1 MKAIKKF
8 LIALLSICM
17 IGSLSLALVACNG
30 SNDDDNS
37 TSTGYSVTF
46 MVEGTQYGQ
55 VQKVQK
61 GRRIT
66 KPQDPTFSVDGYVFT
81 GWYSSANFEDNT
93 LWNFSTG
100 IVTADMTLYAGYRVV
115 SSFVTGVAKADEAVT
130 SKLVW
135 TQLSASQASD
145 YEVVITDKFNNETTL
160 VGSVAFDSENFKVTF
175 TPDNIPQGGKY
186 KVSVKDTTKT
196 EAACV
201 VEDVLFG
208 GEGTETNPYLIE
220 NELDF
225 SAVNKAN
232 VSSNVYFSLFANIT
246 IEAVRSEQ
254 KDFVFD
260 GVLNGNGKKITL
272 ENSNSGAIYKL
283 GESGYVYNV
292 GVEGKISTSGFDSVG
307 AIVDYNL
314 GKVEKIRSTANVENT
329 AGTAGANGLANAL
342 NADLADGKRGIAGG
356 IVGTNLQGGVVYNCT
371 VSTSSSSTGT
381 IKASIAGGVIVGL
394 NYGKIE
400 MCVGEGCFGAWNS
413 KETGKSLSNYSY
425 GGAIVGINDGEVTK
439 CYVSGSGKVLAQR
452 YTNEADAANA
462 VGTNNAN
469 IGGIAGYNMVN
480 GNINQ
485 CYFAGVR
492 VHGDENVGGIAGLN
506 AGAISDCYVEGVT
519 HSTNILTYIGGR
531 TNVGGIV
538 GKMEATGS
546 VNNCYS
552 TANVFA
558 YGENAVAYSLA
569 EKATSSIY
577 VTANP
582 NTKSLNDNA
591 DTNPAPA
598 ALVAPQGTNN
608 VAIEV
613 TAGSFDGTSNNMVLA
628 EDKLATINA
637 NNAFYFNGTT
647 IKLNFE
653 TEKLPEET
661 IDVVLFKA
669 DGTQLEV
676 VTVAETGKAVAG
688 PVVKGYKFLGWATE
702 QGGEVVFAAGSAISL
717 YDVVDFADNYGT
729 IKLYAVMEVR
739 QANEGLIVAVWS
751 RYIDQTNSDA
761 IKAAF
766 EQYLLGLNK
775 SYSIEFRAYPSPEF
789 NAVADFCAGVNADG
803 DIDVIIG
810 AGNTV
815 NASNGI
821 DYIARTK
828 MITEGYTD
836 RQAALLTD
844 TERAMEF
851 FGWITGLGTGSA
863 EITFSVNGETTVVT
877 ISELLGEKA
886 TAPQVTAEEGYEFKG
901 WATTENAVEAQVTG
915 SSIAYSAVKDLLVD
929 GKVTLYP
936 VFEQVVQEPQGDT
949 TLKIS
954 VWTKGGSWITETE
967 LNAVKAGFIAYL
979 EAQGI
984 DVSTL
989 TITYVETSTSKV
1001 ADLGAEVNA
1010 AGDYDFIIG
1019 CGANVTTGG
1028 GVVTIDKQEMLTS
1041 VFAAG
1046 RYVAILTNNT
1056 LAVHMYDYFTSIN
1069 QEEPQEPE
1077 QPQGDTTL
1085 KISVWTK
1092 GGAWVTEAEL
1102 NAVKAGFITYLEGQG
1117 IDVST
1122 LTITYVETS
1131 TSKVADLGA
1140 EVNTAGDYD
1149 FIIGCGKNVT
1159 SSGGV
1164 ATVDKQLMVAN
1175 VFAEGARYV
1184 AILTDNTLAVHMYN
1198 YFTSINA

>member
-30 SNDDDNS
+30 SEDDDSS

-66 KPQDPTFSVDGYVFT
+66 KPQDPTFSVDSYVFT

-135 TQLSASQASD
+135 TQSSASQASD

-329 AGTAGANGLANAL
+329 AGTAGANGLSNAL
-342 NADLADGKRGIAGG
+342 NADLEDGKRGIAGG

-462 VGTNNAN
+462 VGTNNVN

-519 HSTNILTYIGGR
+519 QSTNILTYIGGR

-538 GKMEATGS
+538 GKMEATGC
-546 VNNCYS
+546 VENCYS

-558 YGENAVAYSLA
+558 YGDNAVAYSLA

-613 TAGSFDGTSNNMVLA
+613 AAGSFDGTSNNMVLA

-702 QGGEVVFAAGSAISL
+702 QGGEVVFAAGSSISL

-739 QANEGLIVAVWS
+739 QANEGLIVAVYD
-751 RYIDQTNSDA
+751 RYIDVLVAGSSEA
-761 IKAAF
+761 IENAFKAWMQ
-766 EQYLLGLNK
+766 EKGYT
-775 SYSIEFRAYPSPEF
+775 YSVEFRHYAGDKLG
-789 NAVADFCAGVNADG
+789 VADFGAAVNADG
-803 DIDVIIG
+803 DIDVVIG
-810 AGNTV
+810 AGANITTTGKV
-815 NASNGI
+815 E
-821 DYIARTK
+821 YIARAK
-828 MITEGYTD
+828 MVYEGLTD
-836 RQAALLTD
+836 RYACMLTD
-844 TERAMEF
+844 TERAVDF
-851 FGWITGLGTGSA
+851 YAFVTGLIAGQATI
-863 EITFSVNGETTVVT
+863 EFNVNGEVASGEVDNILGTTV
-877 ISELLGEKA
+877 S
-886 TAPQVTAEEGYEFKG
+886 APQVTAEEGYEFKG
-901 WATTENAVEAQVTG
+901 WATTENATEAQVTG
-915 SSIAYSAVKDLLVD
+915 SSIAYSAVKDLLVE

-936 VFEQVVQEPQGDT
+936 VFAEKQ
-949 TLKIS
+949 
-954 VWTKGGSWITETE
+954 
-967 LNAVKAGFIAYL
+967 
-979 EAQGI
+979 
-984 DVSTL
+984 
-989 TITYVETSTSKV
+989 
-1001 ADLGAEVNA
+1001 ADLIVYIHLSASKTEYITAEEADAIEAAFATLFVGKNVKLVRISKVNA
-1010 AGDYDFIIG
+1010 AGFVTALGEAPNVDVYIG
-1019 CGANVTTGG
+1019 GNSAD
-1028 GVVTIDKQEMLTS
+1028 GVAFDETYGKT
-1041 VFAAG
+1041 AAG
-1046 RYVAILTNNT
+1046 EGHFANTSRKVGIISGCANKELAIILYEYLT
-1056 LAVHMYDYFTSIN
+1056 A
-1069 QEEPQEPE
+1069 
-1077 QPQGDTTL
+1077 
-1085 KISVWTK
+1085 
-1092 GGAWVTEAEL
+1092 A
-1102 NAVKAGFITYLEGQG
+1102 
-1117 IDVST
+1117 
-1122 LTITYVETS
+1122 
-1131 TSKVADLGA
+1131 KV
-1140 EVNTAGDYD
+1140 
-1149 FIIGCGKNVT
+1149 
-1159 SSGGV
+1159 
-1164 ATVDKQLMVAN
+1164 
-1175 VFAEGARYV
+1175 
-1184 AILTDNTLAVHMYN
+1184 
-1198 YFTSINA
+1198 